1 MYYKDINVTNE
12 DIQEFFILK
21 SYPVKKYAENKL
33 ESLIMGYLFDNEINW
48 QLILPYIA
56 LKRDYIFT
64 ILQSDKLE
72 LKKSYKGYLMYKLM
86 ADNIYIP
93 QHKRDLIF
101 FPIEDV
107 FYLLKL
113 VQLKQNRYHEKDE
126 QIIMFSLCTFLLSH
140 HAIEKDD
147 IDFFNIFYR
156 IIIKIFYSKNG
167 RFTLS
172 SNTSQDIVGYYLKN
186 ISLECFSEEEIKR
199 FTNVCFS
206 IPLFAKEYFN
216 NKLSFSVDNEYNI
229 ALNTILTQ
237 CNHSIDLLEVACLS
251 DKLKNEDRMKIL
263 YQLAFGNIEKINTY
277 RTLCIDE
284 ICIELYN
291 GLSRFNNDF
300 DRELFIRFMI
310 VLNKDRFL
318 KKVFK
323 IETKKIKDIIQAYF
337 VMNEIK
343 G

>member
-21 SYPVKKYAENKL
+21 SHPVKRYAENKL
-33 ESLIMGYLFDNEINW
+33 ESLIMGYLFDDEINW

-86 ADNIYIP
+86 ADNISIP

-101 FPIEDV
+101 FSIEDI

-126 QIIMFSLCTFLLSH
+126 QIIMFSLCTFLLNH
-140 HAIEKDD
+140 RAIEKDD

-167 RFTLS
+167 RFTLP
-172 SNTSQDIVGYYLKN
+172 SNTSQDIVSYYLKD
-186 ISLECFSEEEIKR
+186 IM
-199 FTNVCFS
+199 V
-206 IPLFAKEYFN
+206 
-216 NKLSFSVDNEYNI
+216 
-229 ALNTILTQ
+229 
-237 CNHSIDLLEVACLS
+237 
-251 DKLKNEDRMKIL
+251 
-263 YQLAFGNIEKINTY
+263 
-277 RTLCIDE
+277 
-284 ICIELYN
+284 
-291 GLSRFNNDF
+291 
-300 DRELFIRFMI
+300 
-310 VLNKDRFL
+310 
-318 KKVFK
+318 KV
-323 IETKKIKDIIQAYF
+323 
-337 VMNEIK
+337 
-343 G
+343 